1 MVSIGG
7 SIEDVMAEL
16 GMQREEVLRLAE
28 HRGMPS
34 ALGAGKSSGEAWT
47 PE

>member
-1 MVSIGG
+1 
-7 SIEDVMAEL
+7 MAEL
-16 GMQREEVLRLAE
+16 GIQRKEVVRLAE

-34 ALGAGKSSGEAWT
+34 ALGAGKSFGEAWT